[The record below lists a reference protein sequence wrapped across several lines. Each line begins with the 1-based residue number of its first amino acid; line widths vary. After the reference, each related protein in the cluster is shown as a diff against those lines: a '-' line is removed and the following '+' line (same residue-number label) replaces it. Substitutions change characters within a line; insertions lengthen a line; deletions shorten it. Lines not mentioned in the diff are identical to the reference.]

1 MDIWDEPE
9 STLADANR
17 SMFREALLSYR
28 LLFGQ
33 NFDSRSL
40 FRSQEMKRASSNGY
54 TDQLLVRLCG
64 SSDEIGLLTDDDTFY
79 EQPFYDSVIDFP
91 HFGPRLEFLQKYIS
105 TRKSGNIKD
114 LWQDRRDPERWVL
127 IWVVLMLTIVTIVLS
142 LVQIGLGA
150 CQVRLA
156 QVQVEL
162 AKRALMEESCSIHGD
177 EKIVCDLRS

>member
-1 MDIWDEPE
+1 MDDWEQPDNI
-9 STLADANR
+9 LANVNR

-28 LLFGQ
+28 LIFGQ
-33 NFDSRSL
+33 NLDSRRL
-40 FRSQEMKRASSNGY
+40 FRFQEKKRASKDGY

-64 SSDEIGLLTDDDTFY
+64 NSKDISVMSEDHTLY
-79 EQPFYDSVIDFP
+79 EQAFYDSVVDFP
-91 HFGPRLEFLQKYIS
+91 HYGPRLEILQRYVS
-105 TRKSGNIKD
+105 ARKSRNIKD

-127 IWVVLMLTIVTIVLS
+127 IWIVLMLTVVTIVLS

-162 AKRALMEESCSIHGD
+162 AKRALVEE
-177 EKIVCDLRS
+177 